1 MAGKLNKHESKYFN
15 TARLMNQA
23 LIQLIGKKEYSFI
36 TVKDLCNKAGVNRS
50 TFYLHYETM
59 DDLLGETLAY
69 TSKQFKEKFYGQGSN
84 GEINNLNPLDDMLL
98 ISPKYLYPYLNY
110 LRENQKLYLAAMEN
124 IDIFKADEYTD
135 NALKE
140 IIFPILEKY
149 KVDESEKKYMLA
161 YYISGTHAVVSEW
174 VKNGCKEDNEFIYKL
189 LLKLIF
195 NGKIESEK

>member
-1 MAGKLNKHESKYFN
+1 MGLVF
-15 TARLMNQA
+15 
-23 LIQLIGKKEYSFI
+23 
-36 TVKDLCNKAGVNRS
+36 
-50 TFYLHYETM
+50 
-59 DDLLGETLAY
+59 
-69 TSKQFKEKFYGQGSN
+69 
-84 GEINNLNPLDDMLL
+84 L
-98 ISPKYLYPYLNY
+98 ISYLEVISIIN
-110 LRENQKLYLAAMEN
+110 N

-195 NGKIESEK
+195 NGKNQPEK

>member
-1 MAGKLNKHESKYFN
+1 
-15 TARLMNQA
+15 
-23 LIQLIGKKEYSFI
+23 
-36 TVKDLCNKAGVNRS
+36 
-50 TFYLHYETM
+50 M

-135 NALKE
+135 RALKE

-149 KVDESEKKYMLA
+149 KVDESEN
-161 YYISGTHAVVSEW
+161 HAVVSEW

-195 NGKIESEK
+195 NGKSQPEK